1 MCLAINSLTS
11 GKNTKPIY
19 NSKHDTGWAEGAQR
33 ARHPKTTLPHRPPG
47 PLAAASLGGVGASP
61 GSHTLAWSHN
71 GSRRLRLSLLPA
83 PVKVACAGGCLR
95 TALRSAPTFARL
107 KTWPRGAR
115 AQLQFSWVSL
125 AHRPFQQ
132 LPGQVYHRH
141 VSAFYFC
148 AACSTVQLIGE
159 RHNSINWTVG
169 HAAHT

>member
-19 NSKHDTGWAEGAQR
+19 NSKHDTGWAEGAPSED
-33 ARHPKTTLPHRPPG
+33 HTTPPSSRTAG
-47 PLAAASLGGVGASP
+47 SRASP